1 MFHRLNDKGDNSL
14 TEIPGFPEKRDILK
28 KQKQKQK
35 QRYINQLFV
44 RHSVN
49 LTDNR

>member
-14 TEIPGFPEKRDILK
+14 TEIPGFPEKRDTLK
-28 KQKQKQK
+28 KQKQK